1 MAYRKKYK
9 PLYFKIQVHLILKRE
24 FDEFKT
30 KRAVCQE
37 FS

>member
-1 MAYRKKYK
+1 MEDYGGFDYDNE
-9 PLYFKIQVHLILKRE
+9 LYQRE